1 MKSEQSYFY
10 NFIKFG
16 NAYTQFVINKG
27 TVLVIS
33 TDPSF
38 KKKQDTPG
46 SQKSA
51 SPIIKKGLLE
61 ITLTVPLINSRSKQF
76 QGISHVKVMN
86 MLD

>member
-1 MKSEQSYFY
+1 M
-10 NFIKFG
+10 
-16 NAYTQFVINKG
+16 
-27 TVLVIS
+27 
-33 TDPSF
+33 
-38 KKKQDTPG
+38 PG

-61 ITLTVPLINSRSKQF
+61 ITLTVPLINSKSKQF